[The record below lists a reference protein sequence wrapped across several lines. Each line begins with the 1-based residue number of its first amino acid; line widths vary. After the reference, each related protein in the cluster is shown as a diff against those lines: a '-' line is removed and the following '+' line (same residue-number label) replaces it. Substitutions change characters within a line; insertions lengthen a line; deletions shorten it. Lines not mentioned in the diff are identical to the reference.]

1 MTTTELHARTAEWR
15 AARDLEKRLR
25 PKRDE
30 AIRDALAAGMT
41 QRAAALAAG
50 VSKNLPNLIRKETP
64 KP

>member
-1 MTTTELHARTAEWR
+1 VTTGELRARTAEWR

-25 PKRDE
+25 PARDT
-30 AIRDALAAGMT
+30 AIREALATGMT
-41 QRAAALAAG
+41 QRAAAIAAG

>member
-1 MTTTELHARTAEWR
+1 MTTGELHARTAEWR

-25 PKRDE
+25 PGRDT
-30 AIRDALAAGMT
+30 AIREALAAGMT
-41 QRAAALAAG
+41 QRAAAVAAG